1 MDNEQIIW
9 IVVIAL
15 AALVLI
21 GLIVAAMRKKSTESK
36 RVQAQQLREEAH
48 GGAAGLPDA
57 QARADQAATQAE
69 HKRLEAE
76 RAEKEALRVRTELDQ
91 ERARYEDQVR
101 AADRLDP
108 DVNHKAKDY
117 TPQAADPAGPSNIP
131 SDPIHAD
138 PSTGRATGTSS
149 STSSDPDTVFDTGD
163 HDPSTGTSTVAT
175 SSADGH
181 EEDRESTDT
190 APRDAAAGADDGTL
204 RDRLGGSSSHPTDS
218 TDSTDSTD
226 GTDGGTHRA

>member
-1 MDNEQIIW
+1 MDNEELIW
-9 IVVIAL
+9 IIVIAL

-21 GLIVAAMRKKSTESK
+21 GLIVAAMRKKSNESK
-36 RVQAQQLREEAH
+36 RVQAQQLREEAL

-57 QARADQAATQAE
+57 QARADQAATAAE

-138 PSTGRATGTSS
+138 PETGRATGT
-149 STSSDPDTVFDTGD
+149 STSSDPDTVFDSGD
-163 HDPSTGTSTVAT
+163 HDRSTGTSTMAT
-175 SSADGH
+175 TSADGH

-190 APRDAAAGADDGTL
+190 APRDTAAGADDGTL
-204 RDRLGGSSSHPTDS
+204 RDRLGGSSSHTTDSNDGTDS
-218 TDSTDSTD
+218 TDSTN
-226 GTDGGTHRA
+226 GGSHRA